1 MSYATAHHSYHLLS
15 GSMTHQFLRVL
26 SGALL
31 LACGAAPL
39 WAQTL
44 PDCPVP
50 TEPGAD
56 WQRVEARAYT
66 LLLPPHLEEVDIYST
81 MPEKYD
87 VFNERE
93 WRAKGWVVHYA
104 EGWAVEALEPTSSHH
119 QWSACSVVMHGEQA
133 RIVTAWVSPAGHR
146 TSSSY
151 VAELMIG
158 PEGGYRQQIQAR
170 VPDEQALKQVLAAFY
185 TLRPTP

>member
-1 MSYATAHHSYHLLS
+1 MIPR
-15 GSMTHQFLRVL
+15 FLRAL

-44 PDCPVP
+44 PVCPVP

-56 WQRVEARAYT
+56 WQRVEDRAYT
-66 LLLPPHLEEVDIYST
+66 LLLPPQLEEVDIYST

-93 WRAKGWVVHYA
+93 WRAEGWVVHYA
-104 EGWAVEALEPTSSHH
+104 EGWAVEALEPVSAHR
-119 QWSACSVVMHGEQA
+119 QWSACSVVLHGEQA
-133 RIVTAWVSPAGHR
+133 RIVTAQIYPSGR
-146 TSSSY
+146 GQSSGY
-151 VAELMIG
+151 IAELMIG
-158 PEGGYRQQIQAR
+158 PEGDYRRQIRAQ
-170 VPDEQALKQVLAAFY
+170 VPDERALEQVLAAFY
-185 TLRPTP
+185 TLRPPR